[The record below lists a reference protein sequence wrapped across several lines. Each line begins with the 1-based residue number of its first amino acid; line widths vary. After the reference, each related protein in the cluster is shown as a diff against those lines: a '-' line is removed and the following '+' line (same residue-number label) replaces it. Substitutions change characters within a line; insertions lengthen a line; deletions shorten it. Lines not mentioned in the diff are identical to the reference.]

1 MKKRFQLILA
11 GLLLLTVSAVA
22 QKPVI
27 SFPVKEYNFGQINEQ
42 DGKVTHVF
50 EFTNTG
56 NTTLVIQRV
65 QASCGCTTPDW
76 TKNPIE
82 PGKKGTIT
90 ATYDPQGRPGTF
102 TKTVTVASNASNEM
116 EVLTIKGV
124 VIGRQQPQQQ
134 AATNSLPLQMGALK
148 YSSKI
153 IQINNVIKGKVQTRT
168 LSIKNTSD
176 ADLKVDVANL
186 PSYVTAIVTPSVLK
200 AGQDGRIDFTF
211 NSAKTATWGPM
222 SEELFLVL
230 NGKKIL
236 TDEYKVTMFSN
247 IVEDFSKQTIEEK
260 RNSPILEIKSPNVY
274 LGEITKGQKVRGKI
288 VLKNN
293 GRNSLEIR
301 RIVNNNIEVLVHPMV
316 LSVKGGKTGE
326 LKIDI
331 NTKDSAKGE
340 YKRIITMQTN
350 DPQNSYVVFNLSW
363 VVK

>member
-1 MKKRFQLILA
+1 MKRRFQLLSA
-11 GLLLLTVSAVA
+11 VLLLFTLSALA

-27 SFPVKEYNFGQINEQ
+27 SFPVKEYNFGEINEQ

-56 NTTLVIQRV
+56 TTTLVIQRV

-76 TKNPIE
+76 SKNPIE

-134 AATNSLPLQMGALK
+134 QATNTLPLQMGALR

-168 LSIKNTSD
+168 MSIKNTSD
-176 ADLKVDVANL
+176 SEMKVEIANL
-186 PSYVTAIVTPSVLK
+186 PSYMTAVVTPSVLK

-211 NSAKTATWGPM
+211 NSTKTTTWGPM
-222 SEELFLVL
+222 NEELFLVI

-247 IVEDFSKQTIEEK
+247 IVEDFSKQSIDEK
-260 RNSPILEIKSPNVY
+260 RNSPILEIKSPNIY

-288 VLKNN
+288 MLKNN
-293 GRNSLEIR
+293 GKNSLEIR
-301 RIVNNNIEVLVHPMV
+301 RIVNNNVEVLIHPMV
-316 LSVKGGKTGE
+316 MSVKGGKTGE
-326 LKIDI
+326 LKVDI
-331 NTKDSAKGE
+331 NTNNSAKGE